1 MTCGPTLVPRSVAR
15 TTTLER
21 RPPWHHQPV
30 RRPERRR
37 RHRDLFHPPPPP
49 GHRVQEVPGQDR
61 LRGARRPRRARD
73 LRQLRHPQ
81 APDRQPVARR
91 APTVHQALHPDVLLM
106 AQPGRTA
113 LRLRHR
119 RPAPTL
125 RPPQRPSTREGPARV
140 GEGVEREPEAVRVD
154 QDRRPDPRITG
165 TTSLT
170 IYWRRT
176 LVAVAIAL
184 AFLLASLAAL
194 AAALVAWTT
203 GATLAASVQR

>member
-1 MTCGPTLVPRSVAR
+1 
-15 TTTLER
+15 
-21 RPPWHHQPV
+21 
-30 RRPERRR
+30 
-37 RHRDLFHPPPPP
+37 
-49 GHRVQEVPGQDR
+49 
-61 LRGARRPRRARD
+61 D

-106 AQPGRTA
+106 AEPGRAA

-140 GEGVEREPEAVRVD
+140 GQGVEREPEAVCVD
-154 QDRRPDPRITG
+154 QNRRPDPRITR
-165 TTSLT
+165 TTSST

-176 LVAVAIAL
+176 LDGVEVRL
-184 AFLLASLAAL
+184 
-194 AAALVAWTT
+194 
-203 GATLAASVQR
+203 GPRHM